1 MICCTVDGQ
10 TSVCVRYTGV
20 SIGSTATYTTS
31 DNFCIDNK
39 VLTRSCTSDMM
50 WEDMTPTAIRGLTFT
65 KANRFA
71 CMFNFS
77 TMCFFMLFLI
87 FNFSAL
93 ELQRLSGW
101 NIALIIV
108 GVILFVVGVCV
119 AIVLA
124 VLLTR
129 RIKADCMFTT
139 GNLYLTLLYH
149 IVQGV

>member
-1 MICCTVDGQ
+1 MTCCTVDGQ

-65 KANRFA
+65 YCINVDLLA
-71 CMFNFS
+71 FS
-77 TMCFFMLFLI
+77 CSF

-93 ELQRLSGW
+93 EPQKLSGW
-101 NIALIIV
+101 NFALIIV

-119 AIVLA
+119 AIALA

-129 RIKADCMFTT
+129 RIKAGCMFTT
-139 GNLYLTLLYH
+139 GDLYLTLLYH
-149 IVQGV
+149 IIQGV